1 VKIKII
7 PDLFKSRFRNLYKG
21 KKKILF
27 RSLKLLNKKYLEA
40 KEALEISKCQLSQIK
55 SRVLS
60 RRFQLNKL
68 EQEKEIKERKHQE
81 FETCF
86 HLKEREYSSKYL
98 TYEVYVRDFHKLL
111 RQSDDVKTHPLLIKR
126 FQNDIKQ
133 FSEELPKLKSQVNT
147 VQGRVD
153 YFQQRKQQLIEMHN
167 DNKKLDHVIQLALEE
182 RIRKENHFNR
192 VAKCRDILR
201 NIYKCRK
208 SNDLIKKIF
217 YDLPIRTKLNG
228 KNENGKSE
236 EKNCMIKTN
245 ANHLR

>member
-1 VKIKII
+1 M
-7 PDLFKSRFRNLYKG
+7 KSR
-21 KKKILF
+21 I
-27 RSLKLLNKKYLEA
+27 
-40 KEALEISKCQLSQIK
+40 
-55 SRVLS
+55 LS

-68 EQEKEIKERKHQE
+68 EQEKEINERKHQE

-98 TYEVYVRDFHKLL
+98 TYEIYVRDFHKLL
-111 RQSDDVKTHPLLIKR
+111 RQSEDVKTQVDNHLLIKR

-153 YFQQRKQQLIEMHN
+153 YFQQRKQQLIEMH
-167 DNKKLDHVIQLALEE
+167 DENKKLDYVIQLTLEE
-182 RIRKENHFNR
+182 RIRKENHFNHI
-192 VAKCRDILR
+192 VKCRDILR

-228 KNENGKSE
+228 KNENGKIRRKE
-236 EKNCMIKTN
+236 
-245 ANHLR
+245 LYD

>member
-1 VKIKII
+1 
-7 PDLFKSRFRNLYKG
+7 
-21 KKKILF
+21 
-27 RSLKLLNKKYLEA
+27 
-40 KEALEISKCQLSQIK
+40 LEISKCQLSQIK
-55 SRVLS
+55 SRILS

-68 EQEKEIKERKHQE
+68 EQEKEINERKYQA

-111 RQSDDVKTHPLLIKR
+111 RQSEDVKTNVDNPLLIKR

-147 VQGRVD
+147 MQGRVD
-153 YFQQRKQQLIEMHN
+153 YFQQRKQLLIEMQ
-167 DNKKLDHVIQLALEE
+167 DENKKLDHVIQLALEE

-192 VAKCRDILR
+192 IVKCRDILR

-228 KNENGKSE
+228 KNENGKIRRKE
-236 EKNCMIKTN
+236 
-245 ANHLR
+245 LYD